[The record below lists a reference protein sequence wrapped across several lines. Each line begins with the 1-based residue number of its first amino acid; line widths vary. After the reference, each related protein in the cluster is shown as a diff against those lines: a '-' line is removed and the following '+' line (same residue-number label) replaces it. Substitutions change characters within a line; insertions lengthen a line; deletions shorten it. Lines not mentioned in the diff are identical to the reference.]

1 MTRTILIAG
10 PTASGKSALALAL
23 GERLNGA
30 VINADSMQ
38 VYAELN
44 ILTARPSAADLARA
58 PHRLFGHVPAAE
70 AYSVGRWLAD
80 VARELAAARELSR
93 VPIIV
98 GGTGLYLYA
107 LLHGLTPVP
116 DIALPV
122 RTHWRAEAERLGP
135 EALHAV
141 LAARDPVMAGRLRP
155 SDPQR
160 VTRALEV
167 LDGSG
172 RSLADWARET
182 GVPLLGEASVV
193 RAVLMPEREDLY
205 ARCDRRFDLML
216 AAGAL
221 AEVEALL
228 ALSLV
233 TEKPAMRALGVRP
246 LVAHL
251 RGELTLAAAA
261 AQAKAETRHYAK
273 RQTTWIRGRMADWPR
288 VEAGDVEAV
297 VRMVGLS

>member
-23 GERLNGA
+23 AERLNGA

-80 VARELAAARELSR
+80 VARELVAARELSR

-116 DIALPV
+116 DIALTV

-216 AAGAL
+216 TAGAL

-228 ALSLV
+228 ALGLV